1 MKRENRTLSGRQRGL
16 TMTGL
21 LMGVALLGIVAF
33 FVMKLFP
40 DVTDYLAVVKDVKAT
55 AQDPASREMSVSE
68 IRVAYSKRAE
78 IDNIR
83 GIEPADLEITKEN
96 GDVVIAYAY
105 SRKIPL
111 FANASLVLD
120 FEGSSAKK

>member
-1 MKRENRTLSGRQRGL
+1 MNRENSTLSVRQRGVTL
-16 TMTGL
+16 TGL

-40 DVTDYLAVVKDVKAT
+40 DITDYLAIVKDVKAT
-55 AQDPASREMSVSE
+55 AQDPASREMSISD
-68 IRVAYSKRAE
+68 IRTAYSKRAE
-78 IDNIR
+78 IDNVK
-83 GIEPADLEITKEN
+83 GIEPADLDISKEN
-96 GDVVIAYAY
+96 GEVVITYAY

>member
-1 MKRENRTLSGRQRGL
+1 MNRQTKNFARRQRGVTL
-16 TMTGL
+16 TGL
-21 LMGVALLGIVAF
+21 LMGAALLGVVSF

-55 AQDPASREMSVSE
+55 AQDPASREMSISD

-83 GIEPADLEITKEN
+83 GLDPADLDITKEN
-96 GDVVIAYAY
+96 GEVVINFAY